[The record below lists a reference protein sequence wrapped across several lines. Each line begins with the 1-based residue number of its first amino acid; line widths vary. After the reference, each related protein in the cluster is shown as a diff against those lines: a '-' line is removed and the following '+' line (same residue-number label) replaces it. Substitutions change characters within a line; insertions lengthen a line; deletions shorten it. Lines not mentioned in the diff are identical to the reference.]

1 MTTFLP
7 MLHTINSFVGGG
19 VAGFFAWGFFS
30 WVTFPG
36 AVGCALGCFGFFLG
50 FVGIFAA
57 RGASPVLAAL
67 VADFTAGSVGCA
79 GGWFA
84 AGIDGTGS

>member
-1 MTTFLP
+1 
-7 MLHTINSFVGGG
+7 MLNTINSFVRGGG
-19 VAGFFAWGFFS
+19 GLRDFLLRVFFRGS
-30 WVTFPG
+30 RSPG
-36 AVGCALGCFGFFLG
+36 PLGVPWGCFGFFLG

-67 VADFTAGSVGCA
+67 VADFAAGSVGCA

-84 AGIDGTGS
+84 AGIDGTGG

>member
-1 MTTFLP
+1 MV
-7 MLHTINSFVGGG
+7 HTICSFVGR
-19 VAGFFAWGFFS
+19 VAGFSASGFFS
-30 WVTFPG
+30 GSPSPG
-36 AVGCALGCFGFFLG
+36 PLGVPWGCFGFFRG

-57 RGASPVLAAL
+57 RGASPVLPAL
-67 VADFTAGSVGCA
+67 VADFAAGSVGCA

>member
-1 MTTFLP
+1 MTIFLP
-7 MLHTINSFVGGG
+7 MLHTINFFVGGA
-19 VAGFFAWGFFS
+19 VFALGFFRGS
-30 WVTFPG
+30 RSPG
-36 AVGCALGCFGFFLG
+36 PLGVPWGCFGFFRG

-57 RGASPVLAAL
+57 RGASPVLPAL